1 MHIFKK
7 APYVNLIIGS
17 KSRSTIWTKGSTP
30 SLADSSTSEY
40 TWSPVPHLLASNMP
54 PSEEEAIVIRSAIS
68 DVEERLLESKSIY
81 VDSDNAHRFVEQHLA
96 ILSVIR
102 RIPIEI
108 LQEIILFATV
118 GQPIEKVKE
127 FRWQISYVSQAWR
140 IAAVTL
146 PVLWAVLPTV
156 RLTQHHAEHF
166 KRTHFETDCLAE
178 ILRRSGNRP
187 LTVTIEED
195 KRHRNFEYSALNLVA
210 KHCERWETAS
220 ISIPITALNA
230 LLCVRGRLPRLKIL
244 FLHLLIGMEYN
255 ADTSLDMFEIAPQ
268 LRRVHMVG
276 SVPSHLKLPPKTQFT
291 HYKHMFITQVHLNT
305 VAQYSSLES
314 LFISQKVYTIT
325 FPATTLPRLKKL
337 EFVTVLPA
345 QDDGSLG
352 CFDNLRLPALE
363 ELSVVFPFY
372 SPSILPSI
380 IRMISNTGPS
390 QKLHT
395 LRIHPGTMAPGEL
408 MAMLGLTPALAVLDT
423 VCPPHTDIENLASKV
438 PTGQPKIAPCLRTCR
453 FMFDAVV
460 STFLSDNTRDALNR
474 LAQTRCEDILV
485 PMELSVYSMSSD
497 VHGVPWS
504 RAKQMQIEDW
514 APILHVFKLNEML
527 RKISAKQF
535 KKHVKLVEF
544 LLNTIEGTRISS
556 AKEVYVSG
564 IHITLRRMLENEDIL
579 SSNAKFRQRVEGLLS
594 KWDSLMLPALGDIH
608 WCCQGPRMLTY
619 ISDEKALRASS
630 DALDIVYGLKNEMS
644 IDEACWTSQLG
655 IFGITL
661 TWPRR
666 VGYFEVVG

>member
-1 MHIFKK
+1 M
-7 APYVNLIIGS
+7 
-17 KSRSTIWTKGSTP
+17 WTKENKAQ
-30 SLADSSTSEY
+30 LAKSSVSQY
-40 TWSPVPHLLASNMP
+40 TWSPVPHLLDSNLP
-54 PSEEEAIVIRSAIS
+54 PSEEEASVIRSAIS
-68 DVEERLLESKSIY
+68 DIEKRIFENTNSKGSTH
-81 VDSDNAHRFVEQHLA
+81 VDSDDSHHFLRQHLA
-96 ILSVIR
+96 IFSAIR

-108 LQEIILFATV
+108 LQEFILLAAV
-118 GQPIEKVKE
+118 GLPIDEFKE
-127 FRWQISYVSQAWR
+127 FRWQISYVSRAWR
-140 IAAVTL
+140 IAAVSL
-146 PVLWAVLPTV
+146 PVLWKILPTV
-156 RLTQHHAEHF
+156 RLTRRRAKNP
-166 KRTHFETDCLAE
+166 KRSQSDYKTDCLAE

-187 LTVTIEED
+187 LMVTIEEQH
-195 KRHRNFEYSALNLVA
+195 KRHRHFDYSALNLVA

-230 LLCVRGRLPRLKIL
+230 LLCIRGRLPRLKTL
-244 FLHLLIGMEYN
+244 FLHLLIGMEYS
-255 ADTSLDMFEIAPQ
+255 ADTSLDMLEIAPQ
-268 LRRVHMVG
+268 LRRVHIVG

-345 QDDGSLG
+345 QDDGSLK

-395 LRIHPGTMAPGEL
+395 LRVHPGTMAPGEL
-408 MAMLGLTPALAVLDT
+408 TTMLGLTPALAVLDT

-460 STFLSDNTRDALNR
+460 STFLSDNTRDTLNR
-474 LAQTRCEDILV
+474 LAQTRCEDILD
-485 PMELSVYSMSSD
+485 PMELSIYSMSSD

-504 RAKQMQIEDW
+504 RAKQTQIEDW

-564 IHITLRRMLENEDIL
+564 IHITLHRMLENEDIL
-579 SSNAKFRQRVEGLLS
+579 SSNAKFRQRVEALLS
-594 KWDSLMLPALGDIH
+594 KWDSLMLAALGDIH

-630 DALDIVYGLKNEMS
+630 DALDIVYGLQNEMS

-655 IFGITL
+655 TFGITL